1 MAGLFHEGY
10 RDRLRLN
17 PFTFFNNTDTFST
30 FKADGRMVAYSYREK
45 NMAFVN
51 LQINLS
57 ELPNAD
63 ELVMEPMA
71 ESYEREVKT
80 QLLII
85 FLPILIASVL
95 PYLLTQIIFL
105 LAIPAFLLLLAI
117 LISRL
122 IVRKAQ
128 VKGISLREYD
138 VAYRSGLFWR
148 KTVIVAFSRVQH
160 VEVSSGPL
168 QRKFGLATLKFF
180 TAGGSSVDLK
190 VDGLST
196 ERAEQMRTFIADKL
210 DESIS
215 Q

>member
-1 MAGLFHEGY
+1 
-10 RDRLRLN
+10 
-17 PFTFFNNTDTFST
+17 
-30 FKADGRMVAYSYREK
+30 
-45 NMAFVN
+45 MAFVN

-57 ELPNAD
+57 ELPIAD

-71 ESYEREVKT
+71 ESYVREVKA

-85 FLPILIASVL
+85 FLSILIASVL
-95 PYLLTQIIFL
+95 PFLLTQITLL
-105 LAIPAFLLLLAI
+105 LAVPAFVLLLAI
-117 LISRL
+117 VISRL
-122 IVRKAQ
+122 VIRKAQ
-128 VKGISLREYD
+128 VKGVSLREFD

-148 KTVIVAFSRVQH
+148 KTVIVAFNRVQH

-168 QRKFGLATLKFF
+168 QRKFGLATVKFF